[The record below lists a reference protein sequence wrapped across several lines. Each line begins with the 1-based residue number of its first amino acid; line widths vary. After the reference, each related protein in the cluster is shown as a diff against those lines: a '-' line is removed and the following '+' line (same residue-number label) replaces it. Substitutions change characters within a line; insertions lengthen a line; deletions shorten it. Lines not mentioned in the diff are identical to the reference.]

1 MLTDFQCTLSNQFK
15 DTKDTISTDLPTK
28 SFPRYKLN
36 DRIIRGENRR
46 HHTQQSVTEEEVYFR
61 SIKVTFIN
69 KKKKQKKTPK
79 AQFTKYA
86 SFCIT
91 TVQRL
96 LKYTPGIHEVF

>member
-69 KKKKQKKTPK
+69 KKKNKKK
-79 AQFTKYA
+79 H
-86 SFCIT
+86 
-91 TVQRL
+91 
-96 LKYTPGIHEVF
+96 LKHNLQNMHLSVSQLYKGC

>member
-15 DTKDTISTDLPTK
+15 DRKDTISTDLPTK
-28 SFPRYKLN
+28 SFPHYKLN

-69 KKKKQKKTPK
+69 KKNH
-79 AQFTKYA
+79 
-86 SFCIT
+86 
-91 TVQRL
+91 
-96 LKYTPGIHEVF
+96 LKHNLQNMHLSVSQLYKGC